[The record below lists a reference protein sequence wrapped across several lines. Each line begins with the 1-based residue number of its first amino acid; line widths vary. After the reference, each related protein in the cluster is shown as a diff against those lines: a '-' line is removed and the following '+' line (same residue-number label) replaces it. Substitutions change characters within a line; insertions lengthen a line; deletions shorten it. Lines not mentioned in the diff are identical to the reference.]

1 VIFGL
6 LKENLINMK
15 KIFLTLLSV
24 YSFTLFAATPSL
36 QIMNEDSLEC
46 LTKRS
51 VFTQFVKQKNYVDAY
66 SPWRWAFVN
75 CPSSSKN
82 IYIDGAKII
91 KSKIKEFKSQ
101 PDILSAYVDTL
112 FTIYDM
118 RISYFGQQGF
128 ISGVK
133 GSDMMRYRSKTQLEE
148 AHQLLKTSV
157 ELEGSKSRATALYYY
172 FKSVSS
178 LTKKGIL
185 TKADVLEAYA
195 TVTQYVEY
203 NLANNSKSVKSYQQ
217 SLEKIEKEFEPYAT
231 CEDLVALF
239 DSKYSESPDDLSLLK
254 RIVDVLNK
262 KECTDAEVYF
272 NAASAV
278 HAAEPTASSSF
289 SMGNLSVNKGK
300 FDAAIGFYNQAMS
313 LTDSDIDKSKYLLGL
328 SQANVKLGKL
338 STARDLAYQSAKLN
352 PAWGKPYVLIGDM
365 YLNSVSTCGTNVFEQ
380 GMVYSAAI
388 DKYIKA
394 KNIDS
399 SLREQCNKKIALY
412 TKYLPANN
420 DAFFS
425 GAKDGDV
432 YQVGCWINETTKV
445 RIQ

>member
-1 VIFGL
+1 
-6 LKENLINMK
+6 MK
-15 KIFLTLLSV
+15 KIFLTLFSV
-24 YSFTLFAATPSL
+24 YSISLFAATPSL

-51 VFTQFVKQKNYVDAY
+51 VFTQFVKQKNFVDAY
-66 SPWRWAFVN
+66 SPWRWAFIN

-118 RISYFGQQGF
+118 RISYFGQQGY

-133 GSDMMRYRSKTQLEE
+133 GADMMRYRSKTQLEE

-157 ELEGSKSRATALYYY
+157 ELELYKSKATALFYY

-178 LTKKGIL
+178 LAKKGIL

-203 NLANNSKSVKSYQQ
+203 NLENSKSTKSYQQ

-231 CEDLVALF
+231 CEDLVVLF
-239 DSKYSESPDDLSLLK
+239 DSKFNDSPNDLSLLK
-254 RIVDVLNK
+254 RIVNVLNK

-300 FDAAIGFYNQAMS
+300 FNAAIEFYNQAIS
-313 LTDSDIDKSKYLLGL
+313 LTDSDTDKSKYLLGL

-338 STARDLAYQSAKLN
+338 SIARDLAYKSAKLN
-352 PAWGKPYVLIGDM
+352 PTWGKPYVLIGDM
-365 YLNSVSTCGTNVFEQ
+365 YLNSVSSCGTNVFEQ

-394 KNIDS
+394 KNVDS
-399 SLREQCNKKIALY
+399 SLTEQCNKKIAIY
-412 TKYLPANN
+412 SKYLPANN